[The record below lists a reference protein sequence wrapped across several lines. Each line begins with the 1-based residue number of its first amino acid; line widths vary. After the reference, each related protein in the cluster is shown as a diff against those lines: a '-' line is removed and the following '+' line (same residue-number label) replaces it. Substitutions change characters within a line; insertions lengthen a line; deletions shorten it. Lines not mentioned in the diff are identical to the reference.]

1 MTVKGTKVASC
12 PAPVLLLA
20 HEQWHSHCDTRSSHA
35 WSAVQP
41 GRQGNQQ
48 RSFRRRGLEPAPLSE
63 HFQKLGAQQRE
74 LSAGSKRDRDRAVV
88 QTCPELVPLD
98 GSSVGEIEKAAAL
111 FVRRHP
117 KLSF

>member
-1 MTVKGTKVASC
+1 M
-12 PAPVLLLA
+12 
-20 HEQWHSHCDTRSSHA
+20 
-35 WSAVQP
+35 
-41 GRQGNQQ
+41 
-48 RSFRRRGLEPAPLSE
+48 
-63 HFQKLGAQQRE
+63 
-74 LSAGSKRDRDRAVV
+74 V